1 MVGHI
6 KSSGIENLISVNTP
20 GDRKESHE
28 LKSGGD
34 FLSILKSAGEFNDTR
49 TAEREETNQK
59 PYIEDKPAVSE
70 RTENYSGPVESAFK
84 VKQDHE
90 TAKYHEARETG
101 SSLKSPSD
109 SALNNESVKKSA
121 EKREEQKDKK
131 TETDSILSAAGES
144 LIKKNLNVKLP
155 QTAELKNAGEKL
167 SGTVNRDSSRS
178 NAGLMRNTDSLKV
191 NHGDDGIQQKN
202 SREIRSGIN
211 ELLEA
216 AGRSTGKNGSPRK
229 GMEQGRVIPD
239 ELRESAAALT
249 GSLVKEKVKDE
260 RGISLQKHKP
270 AEAASGDKKNIES
283 ADVVQQRQKLTQDQ
297 SSSGKGAGSGSDN
310 SRDNSQLFTGRSE
323 SAARQTTERT
333 ESMNKM
339 PEFRQSLQEIMDK
352 AKVTVRDSQNGSFTV
367 KLFPK
372 ELGSVNVNLV
382 MENGVVN
389 GRFLVDNNDAKTLLM
404 SNIENLIDELQQSGV
419 SVGEFSVNVRDE
431 RERFV
436 RDKDEQKYK
445 LNPAFSGNKET
456 VTAADVYDYNSVYK
470 HNGSINMII

>member
-6 KSSGIENLISVNTP
+6 KSSGIENLTSLNTT

-34 FLSILKSAGEFNDTR
+34 FLSILKSSAEFKETR
-49 TAEREETNQK
+49 TAEREETIQK
-59 PYIEDKPAVSE
+59 PYIEDKPVTLD
-70 RTENYSGPVESAFK
+70 RTENHPGPVESAFN

-90 TAKYHEARETG
+90 TSKLQDTRETG
-101 SSLKSPSD
+101 SSLKSQSD
-109 SALNNESVKKSA
+109 STHKSESAKKPA
-121 EKREEQKDKK
+121 DKRDDQKDKK
-131 TETDSILSAAGES
+131 TETDSILAAAGES

-155 QTAELKNAGEKL
+155 HTAELKSAGEKL
-167 SGTVNRDSSRS
+167 SGTMNRDSRS
-178 NAGLMRNTDSLKV
+178 TAGLMRNTDSLKV
-191 NHGDDGIQQKN
+191 NNGDDGIQQKN

-211 ELLEA
+211 ELLES
-216 AGRSTGKNGSPRK
+216 AGKGTVKNGSPRK
-229 GMEQGRVIPD
+229 GIEQGRVIPG
-239 ELRESAAALT
+239 ELRESTAALT

-260 RGISLQKHKP
+260 RGTTLQKHKP
-270 AEAASGDKKNIES
+270 AEAAAGDKKNVET
-283 ADVVQQRQKLTQDQ
+283 AEVVQHRQKLSGDQ
-297 SSSGKGAGSGSDN
+297 ASFGKGTGSGSDN
-310 SRDNSQLFTGRSE
+310 GRDNSQLFTGRTE
-323 SAARQTTERT
+323 SASRHTTEKT

-352 AKVTVRDSQNGSFTV
+352 AKVTVQDSRNGSFTV

-431 RERFV
+431 RERFI

-445 LNPAFSGNKET
+445 LNPAFTGNKET

-470 HNGSINMII
+470 HNGTINMII